1 MTPTTICNLALDEVP
16 AGRLVSLD
24 EQSLQAK
31 TCRLWYPQIL
41 AELLEV
47 ADWGFARSRIRLA
60 RTTNDR
66 QDEWSAAFQLP
77 TGVAFPLGLYDG
89 KGKARN
95 MGVNYVHHSWT
106 ANAQTTK
113 QLDENAMRRLP
124 FAIFGD
130 KVYTYSQDVVL
141 EYVADTIFVERA
153 YALFRKALILK
164 LAAAVSMPITKDPA
178 RKAALL
184 QEAEIAEQRAI
195 AANFNRE
202 PQTYGDFI
210 PEVVAFQTGMSRTPQ
225 VVGTE
230 FTMLEP
236 PANRENIPTN
246 PGNPAPPPP
255 PPITSDPG
263 QPTTPTGQVINF
275 PDWSD
280 LFEDQ
285 LNFPV

>member
-41 AELLEV
+41 AELLE
-47 ADWGFARSRIRLA
+47 AANWGFARSRIPLA

-77 TGVAFPLGLYDG
+77 TGVAFPLAVYNG
-89 KGKARN
+89 KGKGRN
-95 MGVNYVHHSWT
+95 MGVNYVHQDWT
-106 ANAQTTK
+106 ANAKTTK
-113 QLDENAMRRLP
+113 QLDEAAMNRVP
-124 FAIFGD
+124 FAISGN
-130 KVYTYSQDVVL
+130 KLYTYSDNVVL
-141 EYVADTIFVERA
+141 EYVADSIFVERS

-184 QEAEIAEQRAI
+184 QEAEIAEQRAV
-195 AANFNRE
+195 ANAFNRE

-210 PEVVAFQTGMSRTPQ
+210 PDAVAAHTGMTSQPHFI
-225 VVGTE
+225 GTE
-230 FTMLEP
+230 FTMIEP
-236 PANRENIPTN
+236 PANLETQPDVSIP
-246 PGNPAPPPP
+246 PGGSQP

-263 QPTTPTGQVINF
+263 QPTDPQGQVITF
-275 PDWSD
+275 PDWSE
-280 LFEDQ
+280 LLENQ